1 MNVPGVSPNPH
12 ETVFPAGG
20 GVEPPAWEKPQPGL
34 RRNLVD
40 ARKEQPRRSQAECA
54 RGPHVD
60 DKLELGRL
68 LNGQLGRTCALHD
81 PPYIDAS
88 CGSAGASRGRAGP
101 PAKICTMPA
110 ANPTSTPI
118 FQASP

>member
-1 MNVPGVSPNPH
+1 MCPESVLTHMRQPSLPEVALSCPPGGSCSQDCDATSSTRARSNRG
-12 ETVFPAGG
+12 A
-20 GVEPPAWEKPQPGL
+20 AKPS
-34 RRNLVD
+34 
-40 ARKEQPRRSQAECA
+40 ARA
-54 RGPHVD
+54 VL
-60 DKLELGRL
+60 KLELGRL

>member
-1 MNVPGVSPNPH
+1 MCPESVLTHMRQPSLPEVALSRLR
-12 ETVFPAGG
+12 GG
-20 GVEPPAWEKPQPGL
+20 S
-34 RRNLVD
+34 
-40 ARKEQPRRSQAECA
+40 RSQDCDATSSTRATSNRGAGKPSA

-81 PPYIDAS
+81 PPYTDAS

-101 PAKICTMPA
+101 LEKICTMPA
-110 ANPTSTPI
+110 
-118 FQASP
+118 